1 MGIYSYGYKASKTP
15 AGKKI
20 VEKVKKFFTPK
31 GKVSPTIKSVPP
43 STTVTKKG
51 VKASIKKT
59 KSDEYRKRY
68 TALDKAEGKVKTGKK
83 MMQEGQKER
92 KKMVDTGRA
101 FQFKHSKSYHA
112 VKPGD
117 KDQYKPQM
125 KKPKKEKRFYT
136 GKELEQQDYFNKGKG
151 REKKMGG
158 GMMGRRMGYSRG
170 KLVGNQKKID
180 VAAPFGT
187 INAKDFAKLRARKG
201 PLKEMAKPKK
211 IKGPMER
218 S

>member
-1 MGIYSYGYKASKTP
+1 MGVGFF
-15 AGKKI
+15 GKL
-20 VEKVKKFFTPK
+20 FSK
-31 GKVSPTIKSVPP
+31 GKVSPTITSVKP

-51 VKASIKKT
+51 VKASLEKT
-59 KSDEYRKRY
+59 RSDEYRKRY
-68 TALDKAEGKVKTGKK
+68 TALDKAEDKVKTGKK
-83 MMQEGQKER
+83 MMKEGQKER

-125 KKPKKEKRFYT
+125 KVAGPQKKFKT
-136 GKELEQQDYFNKGKG
+136 GKELE

-158 GMMGRRMGYSRG
+158 GMMGRRFGMKSGTPFKKETNVEKIKKTFAPKG
-170 KLVGNQKKID
+170 LKKID
-180 VAAPFGT
+180 PQKQKGL
-187 INAKDFAKLRARKG
+187 AKLKKARPDVVRKMG
-201 PLKEMAKPKK
+201 YFKR
-211 IKGPMER
+211 GGR

>member
-1 MGIYSYGYKASKTP
+1 MGIFSFVKP
-15 AGKKI
+15 GKK
-20 VEKVKKFFTPK
+20 VF
-31 GKVSPTIKSVPP
+31 PTITSVKP

-51 VKASIKKT
+51 VKASLDKT
-59 KSDEYRKRY
+59 RSDEYRKRY

-101 FQFKHSKSYHA
+101 FQFKHSKSFHA

-125 KKPKKEKRFYT
+125 KVAGPQKKFKT
-136 GKELEQQDYFNKGKG
+136 GKELE

-158 GMMGRRMGYSRG
+158 GMMGRRFGYKGG
-170 KLVGNQKKID
+170 KLVGKQSI
-180 VAAPFGT
+180 
-187 INAKDFAKLRARKG
+187 IAKQAGD
-201 PLKEMAKPKK
+201 PKK
-211 IKGPMER
+211 IESVDFKVLQAKR
-218 S
+218 KNKKKVV